1 MTAYPRAQFVTD
13 YPDDAAC
20 LAVLLR
26 LQRGGRDLF
35 CPACMMKA
43 KFHPMQKR
51 RGFACQECGHHL
63 FPCVGTIFEKSTT
76 PLTKWFLAIH
86 LMTGNRKGVSAKDM
100 QRELGVTYKTAW
112 RIRNELQKLM
122 ASADYR
128 GAVAGLLEAGSDD

>member
-1 MTAYPRAQFVTD
+1 MTAYTPAAFAAD

-26 LQRGGRDLF
+26 LQRGGRDLY

-51 RGFACQECGHHL
+51 RGFACQECGHHI
-63 FPCVGTIFEKSTT
+63 FPCAGTVFEKSTT
-76 PLTKWFLAIH
+76 PLTKWFFAIY
-86 LMTGNRKGVSAKDM
+86 LMTGRRRAVTV
-100 QRELGVTYKTAW
+100 QELQVRLGVTYKTAW
-112 RIRNELQKLM
+112 RMRHVLRKLM

-128 GAVAGLLEAGSDD
+128 GAVAGLSAFAAD